1 MSAGQISTSS
11 TSNPPNYCAFRGYHI
26 YPPPGIGTPFERTQT
41 PLQMWSCGIYLFA
54 TRQHG
59 VSAKTLQRQL
69 AISYKTSWRIVS
81 EIRKQMGKVD
91 RDNVISSHVE
101 VNETYVGG
109 KRPRNWGCGAS
120 GKTIVLGMIERD
132 GDLTPAIVP
141 AVKKRTLQLLL
152 AMNVILKPRADQVT

>member
-1 MSAGQISTSS
+1 M
-11 TSNPPNYCAFRGYHI
+11 
-26 YPPPGIGTPFERTQT
+26 
-41 PLQMWSCGIYLFA
+41 FA
-54 TRQHG
+54 TTQHG

-91 RDNVISSHVE
+91 RDNVISGHVE

-109 KRPRNWGCGAS
+109 KQPRNWGCGAS

-132 GDLTPAIVP
+132 GDLTPAIV
-141 AVKKRTLQLLL
+141 ATVKKRTLQLLL
-152 AMNVILKPRADQVT
+152 AMNVVLKPRADQVT